1 MNVSKQLKVD
11 LNEAFKLADKIIHD
25 HKTKAWRLGKVFIT
39 KEKRNYLFLCHAYL
53 MWVDNFVDNKGRTI
67 DEKKKFIEKQ
77 KRLLV
82 NLSSGN
88 KTDINI
94 FEEYFLY
101 YLIQYA
107 HSIRN
112 SIVIDEV
119 LNMIVT
125 FETDIRRI
133 ENGGI
138 LSENELDKYANG
150 QASALFR
157 ILKSF
162 LSPRRENNCNE
173 KNIIF
178 PALHH
183 ICLLRDFSEDLALG
197 YVNVSREDIN
207 KFNLNVNDLMKDNR
221 LTDWVEYKTLHIEKM
236 LGEEITVLKEF
247 PLKYK
252 FILYGLF
259 PYIYAKII
267 RLKIYNFKFKDI
279 VDKNLLKEIRIYFL
293 STIFSLKIFI
303 RIFF

>member
-1 MNVSKQLKVD
+1 MLDDEMKELMGRVHESITIFNYKDEKIPCIVLSEKRFSEILQKTAGKAISIKTD
-11 LNEAFKLADKIIHD
+11 LNIL
-25 HKTKAWRLGKVFIT
+25 
-39 KEKRNYLFLCHAYL
+39 
-53 MWVDNFVDNKGRTI
+53 
-67 DEKKKFIEKQ
+67 
-77 KRLLV
+77 
-82 NLSSGN
+82 
-88 KTDINI
+88 
-94 FEEYFLY
+94 EEHFLY
-101 YLIQYA
+101 YLIRYA
-107 HSIRN
+107 HSVGN

-119 LNMIVT
+119 LNMIIT

-133 ENGGI
+133 ENDGI
-138 LSENELDKYANG
+138 LSEDELDKYANG

-162 LSPRRENNCNE
+162 LSAGQEKNCDE

-183 ICLLRDFSEDLALG
+183 IYLLRDFSEDLALG
-197 YVNVSREDIN
+197 YVNVSREDID
-207 KFNLNVNDLMKDNR
+207 KFNLNVDDLMKDNR

-236 LGEEITVLKEF
+236 LGEEITVFKEL

-252 FILYGLF
+252 IILYGLF
-259 PYIYAKII
+259 PYINAKII
-267 RLKIYNFKFKDI
+267 RLKIYNFRFKEL

>member
-11 LNEAFKLADKIIHD
+11 LNEAFKFADKIIHD
-25 HKTKAWRLGKVFIT
+25 HKTKAWRLGKVLLT
-39 KEKRNYLFLCHAYL
+39 EEKRNYLFLCHAYL
-53 MWVDNFVDNKGRTI
+53 RWVDDFIDNKERTI

-77 KRLLV
+77 KILLA

-88 KTDINI
+88 KTDLNL

-107 HSIRN
+107 HSVGN

-119 LNMIVT
+119 LNMIIT

-133 ENGGI
+133 ANDGI
-138 LSENELDKYANG
+138 LSEDELDKYANC
-150 QASALFR
+150 QATALFR

-162 LSPRRENNCNE
+162 LSPLQENNCDE
-173 KNIIF
+173 KNIVF

-197 YVNVSREDIN
+197 YVNVSREDID
-207 KFNLNVNDLMKDNR
+207 KFNLNVNDLLKDYR
-221 LTDWVEYKTLHIEKM
+221 LTDWVESKTLHIEKM
-236 LGEEITVLKEF
+236 LEEEITVFKELPF
-247 PLKYK
+247 KYK

-279 VDKNLLKEIRIYFL
+279 VDKKLLKEIKIYFL
-293 STIFSLKIFI
+293 STIFSLNIFI